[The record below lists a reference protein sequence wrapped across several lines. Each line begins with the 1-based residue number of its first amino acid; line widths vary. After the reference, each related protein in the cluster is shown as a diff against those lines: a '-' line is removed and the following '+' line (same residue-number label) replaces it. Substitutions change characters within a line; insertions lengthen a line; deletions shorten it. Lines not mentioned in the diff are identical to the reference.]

1 MNDQNSSSQKQREQV
16 NHKVVELYL
25 KGEWPPVGHPLRALG
40 QLPPE
45 VVKDWFHSPV
55 WVALVE
61 GLHLYQS
68 DSNRLAINTTKPLG
82 IRDAACGIIQAV
94 DYILEI
100 PVQLES
106 LWKVAKE

>member
-1 MNDQNSSSQKQREQV
+1 
-16 NHKVVELYL
+16 
-25 KGEWPPVGHPLRALG
+25 
-40 QLPPE
+40 
-45 VVKDWFHSPV
+45 
-55 WVALVE
+55 VE

-106 LWKVAKE
+106 LWKVAKEAKESK